1 MEAVLYT
8 PEQIDQFCTLE
19 ELIFNARCAQTELHQ
34 HKANLYEWLYQWV
47 ENHDRI
53 GTENGETRPR
63 ARALNVYT
71 TVLFG
76 TDKKISYSPTG
87 KPGLYTREEES
98 DEEWEERN
106 EREAAIL
113 ARNIV
118 MRNVPDYE
126 DRYGINK

>member
-19 ELIFNARCAQTELHQ
+19 DLIFNARCKQQLL
-34 HKANLYEWLYQWV
+34 HKANLYEQLYQWV
-47 ENHDRI
+47 ETHDQI
-53 GTENGETRPR
+53 GSENGETRPR
-63 ARALNVYT
+63 ARALNVFT
-71 TVLFG
+71 AVLSG
-76 TDKKISYSPTG
+76 AERKVRYNPSDHPD
-87 KPGLYTREEES
+87 LYTREEET

-118 MRNVPDYE
+118 MRNCADYE
-126 DRYGINK
+126 DHYGINK